1 MFELCQLNRL
11 NALLGVIFMI
21 LVIGSIQYASADHSL
36 GGQGIFKNEND
47 VNLASTIDSKWL
59 IHLQVVVRDAQDQLV
74 SVTEVAHGSYIPHQ
88 VSDYIF
94 DEYLGEKE
102 IINIGKVSYEKAELI
117 ETKNVKEVPFRTSF
131 EDMQSFWGIEYCIK
145 TKEHGNEQGISCITV
160 FQAITPSVT
169 LGENDTYTQHWTIL
183 RDI

>member
-1 MFELCQLNRL
+1 MT
-11 NALLGVIFMI
+11 

-47 VNLASTIDSKWL
+47 VNLDFTKDSKWL
-59 IHLQVVVRDAQDQLV
+59 IHLQIVVRDTQDQLV
-74 SVTEVAHGSYIPHQ
+74 SVTEVTHGSYIPHE

-131 EDMQSFWGIEYCIK
+131 EDMQAFWGIEYCIK
-145 TKEHGNEQGISCITV
+145 TKEHGNEQGISCIPI
-160 FQAITPSVT
+160 FQTNTPHVS
-169 LGENDTYTQHWTIL
+169 LDEDDTFTQHWTIL
-183 RDI
+183 REI

>member
-1 MFELCQLNRL
+1 MN
-11 NALLGVIFMI
+11 LLLSVIFMT

-47 VNLASTIDSKWL
+47 VNLDFTKDSKWL
-59 IHLQVVVRDAQDQLV
+59 IHLQIVVRDTQDQLV
-74 SVTEVAHGSYIPHQ
+74 SVTEVTHGSYIPHE

-102 IINIGKVSYEKAELI
+102 IINVGKVSYEKAELI

-131 EDMQSFWGIEYCIK
+131 EDMQAFWGIEYCIK
-145 TKEHGNEQGISCITV
+145 TKEHGNEQGISCIPV
-160 FQAITPSVT
+160 FQTNTPHVS
-169 LGENDTYTQHWTIL
+169 LDEDDTFTQHWTIL
-183 RDI
+183 REI

>member
-1 MFELCQLNRL
+1 MT
-11 NALLGVIFMI
+11 

-47 VNLASTIDSKWL
+47 VNLDFTKDSKWL
-59 IHLQVVVRDAQDQLV
+59 IHLQIVVRDTQDQLV
-74 SVTEVAHGSYIPHQ
+74 SVTEVTHGSYIPHE

-131 EDMQSFWGIEYCIK
+131 EDMQAFWGIEYCIK
-145 TKEHGNEQGISCITV
+145 TKEHGNEQGISCIPV
-160 FQAITPSVT
+160 FQTNTPHVS
-169 LGENDTYTQHWTIL
+169 LDEDDTFTQHWTIL
-183 RDI
+183 REI

>member
-1 MFELCQLNRL
+1 MT
-11 NALLGVIFMI
+11 

-36 GGQGIFKNEND
+36 GGQGIFKNEDD
-47 VNLASTIDSKWL
+47 VNLDFTKDSKWL
-59 IHLQVVVRDAQDQLV
+59 IHLQLIVRDTQDQLV
-74 SVTEVAHGSYIPHQ
+74 SVTEVTHGSYIPHE

-131 EDMQSFWGIEYCIK
+131 EDMQAFWGIEYCIK
-145 TKEHGNEQGISCITV
+145 TKEHGNEQGISCIPI
-160 FQAITPSVT
+160 FQTNTPHVS
-169 LGENDTYTQHWTIL
+169 LDEDDTFTQHWTIL
-183 RDI
+183 REI

>member
-1 MFELCQLNRL
+1 MT
-11 NALLGVIFMI
+11 

-36 GGQGIFKNEND
+36 GGQGIFKNEDD
-47 VNLASTIDSKWL
+47 VNLDFTKDSKWL
-59 IHLQVVVRDAQDQLV
+59 IHLQLVVRDTQDQLV

-117 ETKNVKEVPFRTSF
+117 DTKNVKEVPFRTSF
-131 EDMQSFWGIEYCIK
+131 EDMQAFWGIEYCIK
-145 TKEHGNEQGISCITV
+145 TKEHGNEQGISCIPV
-160 FQAITPSVT
+160 FQTNTPHVS
-169 LGENDTYTQHWTIL
+169 LDEDDTYTQHWTIL
-183 RDI
+183 REI

>member
-1 MFELCQLNRL
+1 MT
-11 NALLGVIFMI
+11 

-36 GGQGIFKNEND
+36 GGQGIFKNEDD
-47 VNLASTIDSKWL
+47 VNLDFTKDSKWL
-59 IHLQVVVRDAQDQLV
+59 IHLQIVVRDTQDQLV
-74 SVTEVAHGSYIPHQ
+74 SVTEVTHGSYIPHE

-131 EDMQSFWGIEYCIK
+131 EDMQAFWGIEYCIK
-145 TKEHGNEQGISCITV
+145 TKEHGNEQGISCIPV
-160 FQAITPSVT
+160 FQTNTPHVS
-169 LGENDTYTQHWTIL
+169 LDEDDTFTQHWTIL
-183 RDI
+183 REI

>member
-1 MFELCQLNRL
+1 MN
-11 NALLGVIFMI
+11 LLLSVIFMT

-47 VNLASTIDSKWL
+47 VNLDFTKDSKWL
-59 IHLQVVVRDAQDQLV
+59 IHLQIVVRDTQDQLV
-74 SVTEVAHGSYIPHQ
+74 SVIEVTHGSYIPHE

-102 IINIGKVSYEKAELI
+102 IINVGKVSYEKAELI

-131 EDMQSFWGIEYCIK
+131 EDMQAFWGIEYCIK
-145 TKEHGNEQGISCITV
+145 TKEHGNEQGISCIPV
-160 FQAITPSVT
+160 FQTNTPHVF
-169 LGENDTYTQHWTIL
+169 LDEDDIFTQHWTIL
-183 RDI
+183 REI